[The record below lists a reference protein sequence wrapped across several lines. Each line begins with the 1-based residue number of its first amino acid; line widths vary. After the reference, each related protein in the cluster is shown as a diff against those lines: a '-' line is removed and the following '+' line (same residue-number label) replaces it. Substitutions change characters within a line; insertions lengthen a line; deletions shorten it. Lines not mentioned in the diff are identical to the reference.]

1 MRKPAIAIAISLLV
15 VLVVLAAVWIGR
27 KESSAAKLKKY
38 KAELL
43 AKGEPLSYANL
54 AIPISTSPQHVA
66 TRRLFQ
72 TNSTPDFH
80 TSPLVMEYI
89 GPGKARVAWRGALH
103 LVSTIQDEPFT
114 VADWKVLEDQNGKIA
129 ATLEPFRQAL
139 EDPPPDA
146 GWVYED
152 TYESSIV
159 IPGGKLMLGTV
170 PVEQGFVSFTIQGLH
185 DGQIEAAMSGINSL
199 AGMST
204 IYRNDIELNIVIRRA
219 AFAQNAFGVTWEAL
233 QATNWDEARLFRLQ
247 RIWEKFDLM
256 ADAERVFQAL
266 RIGEVIMMEHLGG
279 MKTREF
285 VQALSFLNASSP
297 TNFSGKVTDM
307 LKTKVPLAAYKLNG
321 LEEDELRQLRAWSE
335 FIDNFRGFKTGRT
348 FSEVLGPM
356 ESEREQFEEYL
367 GKGASIRRDIYDQF
381 LVFPFHPIM
390 AKAVQNIVRTE
401 VQRQLTVTA
410 IAIKRYQLKHGEP
423 PPSLA
428 ALVPEYLKKMPIDLM
443 SGKEL
448 LYRVKGDGTFV
459 LYSTGEDG
467 KDDGGDPRP
476 ARADGK
482 FGLWEGRDAVWPT
495 AASPEEQ
502 AAADRAR

>member
-1 MRKPAIAIAISLLV
+1 
-15 VLVVLAAVWIGR
+15 
-27 KESSAAKLKKY
+27 
-38 KAELL
+38 
-43 AKGEPLSYANL
+43 
-54 AIPISTSPQHVA
+54 
-66 TRRLFQ
+66 
-72 TNSTPDFH
+72 
-80 TSPLVMEYI
+80 
-89 GPGKARVAWRGALH
+89 
-103 LVSTIQDEPFT
+103 
-114 VADWKVLEDQNGKIA
+114 
-129 ATLEPFRQAL
+129 
-139 EDPPPDA
+139 
-146 GWVYED
+146 
-152 TYESSIV
+152 
-159 IPGGKLMLGTV
+159 
-170 PVEQGFVSFTIQGLH
+170 
-185 DGQIEAAMSGINSL
+185 
-199 AGMST
+199 
-204 IYRNDIELNIVIRRA
+204 
-219 AFAQNAFGVTWEAL
+219 
-233 QATNWDEARLFRLQ
+233 
-247 RIWEKFDLM
+247 
-256 ADAERVFQAL
+256 
-266 RIGEVIMMEHLGG
+266 
-279 MKTREF
+279 
-285 VQALSFLNASSP
+285 
-297 TNFSGKVTDM
+297 M